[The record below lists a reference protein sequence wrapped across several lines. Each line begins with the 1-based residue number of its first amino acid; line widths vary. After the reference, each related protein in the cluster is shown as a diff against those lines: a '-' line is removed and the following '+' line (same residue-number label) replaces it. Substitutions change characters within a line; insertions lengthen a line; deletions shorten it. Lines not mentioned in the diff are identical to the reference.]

1 MNILFIGIGEI
12 GRSVANLYK
21 DANLYYID
29 PVVKDTIITTEGLE
43 IKELLNNTNPPVIDV
58 CHICCGYFKGYVNNI
73 ADYLNTYNPN
83 LTIIEGT
90 VPIGITRDLY
100 RYTDKRIVHSPVM
113 GKHPNL
119 TKSILTFDKVVA
131 GVDPV
136 VTYEA
141 LQHFEDLNVKVV
153 TFNKPEE
160 SEAAKLLDTTY
171 YGWNILFMKYAHKFC
186 EDRGLDFEKVYTTWN
201 NIYNEGY
208 TAMGNPEFVRPI
220 LKYTQGKIKGHCII
234 PNMEILKKDF
244 IPAKI
249 GLKLNEEE
257 V

>member
-1 MNILFIGIGEI
+1 MNILFIGMGEI

-29 PVVKDTIITTEGLE
+29 PVVKDTITTTEGLE
-43 IKELLNNTNPPVIDV
+43 IKELLDNTNPPVIDI
-58 CHICCGYFKGYVNNI
+58 CHICCGYFKGYVNSI
-73 ADYLNTYNPN
+73 ADYLNRYNPN

-119 TKSILTFDKVVA
+119 TKSILTFTKIVS
-131 GVDPV
+131 GVDAQTV
-136 VTYEA
+136 YEA
-141 LQHFEDLNVKVV
+141 CDHFKSLGVNAVFFS
-153 TFNKPEE
+153 TPEA

-171 YGWNILFMKYAHKFC
+171 YGWNILFMKYVYKFC
-186 EDRGLDFEKVYTTWN
+186 EERELKFDEVYGAWN
-201 NIYNEGY
+201 KIYNEGY

-220 LKYTQGKIKGHCII
+220 LKYMPGKIKGHCII
-234 PNMEILKKDF
+234 PNMEILKNDF

-249 GLKLNEEE
+249 GLRLNEEE